1 MALLRLSFSLGWRRG
16 WEMPIAH
23 SLLCRSFLD
32 HPTWAPWAQAHHS
45 LLRCFGLIQCSIR
58 SGAIHVSKN
67 SARKSSREVSEL
79 LWTLLQLAKENATG
93 PARSLD
99 LPELWRLA

>member
-16 WEMPIAH
+16 WEMPIAQ
-23 SLLCRSFLD
+23 SLLCRSLLA
-32 HPTWAPWAQAHHS
+32 HPPLAPWAQARPC
-45 LLRCFGLIQCSIR
+45 LLRCFGLIQGSIR

-67 SARKSSREVSEL
+67 FARKSSREVSEL
-79 LWTLLQLAKENATG
+79 LWNLLQLAKENATG